1 MGAGASSP
9 ARTCTDVADPT
20 VAVIGTGA
28 TGARAARQLV
38 SSEGVGRVVLRDVD
52 DERVSAVARSLGP
65 VAEVDRSPHLDART
79 PDVAVLATPAGTH
92 ADAARALL
100 AHGTSVVSVADS
112 VEDVR
117 ELLDLDAEARERGL
131 SVVVGAGF
139 SPGLSCILARHAAST
154 FTVVDEIHVAVM
166 GTGGPECA
174 RQHHRALA
182 GWSVDWRDGGWVTRR
197 GGSGR
202 ELCFFPD
209 PVGGRDCYRAA
220 RPEALLLAPV
230 FPGVS
235 RVTARMAAT
244 RRDRLT
250 ARLPMLRKP
259 HPEGGP
265 GGVRVEV
272 RGRQGEAR
280 HVRVL
285 GAMDRPAVAAGA
297 VAAVAVAHV
306 LEGTVTRS
314 GAGSLAEL
322 VEPVPFLSEL
332 ARRGVKAA
340 AFEGSATATTGFVR
354 PAG

>member
-1 MGAGASSP
+1 M
-9 ARTCTDVADPT
+9 ADPT
-20 VAVIGTGA
+20 VGVIGVGA
-28 TGARAARQLV
+28 VGARAARQLV
-38 SSEGVGRVVLRDVD
+38 STDDLGTVVLRDVD
-52 DERVSAVARSLGP
+52 VERVEAVARSLGSSARVETP
-65 VAEVDRSPHLDART
+65 PFAEPPRV
-79 PDVAVLATPAGTH
+79 DVAVLATPAGTH
-92 ADAARALL
+92 ADLARDLL
-100 AHGTSVVSVADS
+100 GAGSSVVSVADS

-117 ELLDLDAEARERGL
+117 ALLDLDAEARERGL

-139 SPGLSCILARHAAST
+139 SPGLTCVLARHAAAA
-154 FTVVDEIHVAVM
+154 FTAVDEIHVAVT

-209 PVGGRDCYRAA
+209 PVGGQDCYRAA

-230 FPGVS
+230 FPGVA

-272 RGRQGEAR
+272 RGRQGTAR

-285 GAMDRPAVAAGA
+285 GAMDRPAVGAGA
-297 VAAVAVAHV
+297 VAAVAAAHV
-306 LEGTVTRS
+306 LAGSVQRP

-322 VEPVPFLSEL
+322 VEPVPFLTEL

-340 AFEGSATATTGFVR
+340 VFEGHDTDPSGFVR